1 MNTKY
6 NFYSTLGAALLL
18 LSLTASA
25 ESKPIASAE
34 KKEKKEK
41 AEKKEK
47 TEKEKKETAG
57 KLKISKKEVKRD
69 GDDVNV
75 KMDFKLDDII
85 LGSNRGLI
93 YTPMIVNDEDTLK
106 LPAVEVMGRKRYI
119 YYQRNNATASKN
131 PLIVEQ
137 RQNKKKQTLHYIY
150 TTPFQDWMSNSQLVI
165 GNDTCGCNQVILAEG
180 LLPAGDILSTPQK
193 LFYAYQQPKAEA
205 VKIRQENG
213 SARLNF
219 KVNKWDIV
227 VNLGN
232 NAKELAKMIE
242 TLELVKNDSDVTIT
256 QITLHGYASPDGGY
270 ANNDKLSRN
279 RTQALKDYLTSVYP
293 IDQKL
298 IKVAA
303 TAEDWEGTAE
313 YIAHNNIPQKDI
325 ALGIINSSLQ
335 PDAKEKALKRKAPEA
350 HRFLLQNVW
359 PGLRRTD
366 YTIEYDV
373 KAFNLEEAKK
383 VIKTRPQK
391 LSLQEM
397 YMVANSLP
405 KGSDEYNNVF
415 ETAVKLFPEDKL
427 ANLNAAY
434 IAIERG
440 DKVSAEK
447 YLKKVGDTPEA
458 NNARGCLAVQKEDY
472 QAAKEYFEKAVKG
485 GLKKAQENLDK
496 VNKVLE

>member
-41 AEKKEK
+41 A
-47 TEKEKKETAG
+47 EKKETAG

-219 KVNKWDIV
+219 RVNKWDIV

-256 QITLHGYASPDGGY
+256 QHGYASPDGGY

-313 YIAHNNIPQKDI
+313 YIAHNDIPQKNI

>member
-1 MNTKY
+1 MVNGGLQCEVLSERHGKGQ
-6 NFYSTLGAALLL
+6 LGVGFVCIVVVGTVQHQGQRAA
-18 LSLTASA
+18 TACKVVGRQCTVPVA
-25 ESKPIASAE
+25 H
-34 KKEKKEK
+34 
-41 AEKKEK
+41 
-47 TEKEKKETAG
+47 G
-57 KLKISKKEVKRD
+57 HFGV
-69 GDDVNV
+69 
-75 KMDFKLDDII
+75 
-85 LGSNRGLI
+85 
-93 YTPMIVNDEDTLK
+93 LK
-106 LPAVEVMGRKRYI
+106 LV
-119 YYQRNNATASKN
+119 
-131 PLIVEQ
+131 
-137 RQNKKKQTLHYIY
+137 
-150 TTPFQDWMSNSQLVI
+150 
-165 GNDTCGCNQVILAEG
+165 
-180 LLPAGDILSTPQK
+180 
-193 LFYAYQQPKAEA
+193 
-205 VKIRQENG
+205 
-213 SARLNF
+213 
-219 KVNKWDIV
+219 
-227 VNLGN
+227 
-232 NAKELAKMIE
+232 
-242 TLELVKNDSDVTIT
+242 
-256 QITLHGYASPDGGY
+256 YASPDGGY

-313 YIAHNNIPQKDI
+313 YIAHNDIPQKDI
-325 ALGIINSSLQ
+325 ALSIINSSLQ

-405 KGSDEYNNVF
+405 KGSNEYNNVF

>member
-34 KKEKKEK
+34 K
-41 AEKKEK
+41 
-47 TEKEKKETAG
+47 KEKKETAG

-137 RQNKKKQTLHYIY
+137 RQNKKKQTLHYILY

-219 KVNKWDIV
+219 RVNKWDIV

-313 YIAHNNIPQKDI
+313 YIAHNDIPQKDI